1 MTPWC
6 TSCAALQ
13 LFAPAR
19 RRQRTCRRC
28 RAAPHSALLT
38 VHRALSSGY
47 PLDTLR
53 LATSGAT
60 APLFSVH
67 LLEALVRNQPHLF
80 NPVRARADAARLR
93 RERRA
98 ALPEMDAFRA
108 RVLRTGVPA
117 AFCVG
122 AHADA
127 VARGVLGARRAVR
140 IAAAGAAACRYICG
154 TLAPRIPRH
163 LLGTDAFTRAFRDVC
178 AERLG
183 GFHLFTAA
191 ERVGH
196 WPPSASV
203 RAIANGTVRRV
214 LAMPADAE
222 PRPMRMFIHAARV
235 NWSPAVHLMVC
246 PVDTRCIVRALL
258 MHFSRATGVHTGS
271 AFVKAMCVRI
281 FTTEEQGVPTQE
293 QPGGG
298 AVEAPLSHQP
308 VAWGDEPFVPC
319 IQARVSQSA
328 SAALP
333 GRRIRF
339 QFLLPPCASEE
350 EGG

>member
-1 MTPWC
+1 
-6 TSCAALQ
+6 
-13 LFAPAR
+13 
-19 RRQRTCRRC
+19 
-28 RAAPHSALLT
+28 
-38 VHRALSSGY
+38 
-47 PLDTLR
+47 
-53 LATSGAT
+53 
-60 APLFSVH
+60 
-67 LLEALVRNQPHLF
+67 
-80 NPVRARADAARLR
+80 
-93 RERRA
+93 
-98 ALPEMDAFRA
+98 
-108 RVLRTGVPA
+108 
-117 AFCVG
+117 
-122 AHADA
+122 
-127 VARGVLGARRAVR
+127 
-140 IAAAGAAACRYICG
+140 
-154 TLAPRIPRH
+154 
-163 LLGTDAFTRAFRDVC
+163 VC

-258 MHFSRATGVHTGS
+258 MHFSRATGVHPGS

-298 AVEAPLSHQP
+298 GLWKPPCPTSRSRGATSRSCRAFRRGCLNRHRPPCLAVEFGSSFYCHLVHQRRR
-308 VAWGDEPFVPC
+308 AADELGV
-319 IQARVSQSA
+319 
-328 SAALP
+328 
-333 GRRIRF
+333 
-339 QFLLPPCASEE
+339 
-350 EGG
+350 